1 MKYRTK
7 NTIDF
12 IFFSRGEAPS
22 ANHMQASTKNAC
34 EIIHQLVFKE
44 SERTSGLLKRL
55 LRTVQYALYMLR
67 RLIQTQYGTPDG
79 NLLQKKNNDQ

>member
-1 MKYRTK
+1 
-7 NTIDF
+7 
-12 IFFSRGEAPS
+12 
-22 ANHMQASTKNAC
+22 MQASTKNAC
-34 EIIHQLVFKE
+34 EIIHQLVFKG